1 MIDSPIIPKNNK
13 FNSKPNK
20 AYIPDKNDFN
30 SNVKP
35 SYKNNISSSLN
46 TNEHSA
52 SYRKAK

>member
-35 SYKNNISSSLN
+35 SYNNNISSSLN